1 MLQKITNKIHKY
13 QSQLI
18 LSKVLSGPC
27 AISIPDLPKNFT
39 QGAAAV
45 LDGVVYYCGGMHLGR
60 MYSSCYLLKGRN
72 TFFYTTYISYI
83 LLFTWIRIQ

>member
-1 MLQKITNKIHKY
+1 MLQKITHKIHKY

-27 AISIPDLPKNFT
+27 ALSIPDLPKNFT

-60 MYSSCYLLKGRN
+60 MYSSCYMLKGRN
-72 TFFYTTYISYI
+72 TFFI
-83 LLFTWIRIQ
+83 LYFLYFNIHLD